1 MTVLTQQN
9 TRPEIAIQPE
19 VHILPLPRCC
29 PVSGNPQPGSVLLVM
44 YTPANHFLEV
54 YSLRKYVDQFVGGF
68 GNVRDM
74 EGMIQTIAEACA
86 QALGT
91 LVTVGALI
99 FLQRGD
105 AMTLIV
111 QAGI

>member
-1 MTVLTQQN
+1 MTVLTQPN
-9 TRPEIAIQPE
+9 TRPDVAIQPE

-29 PVSGNPQPGSVLLVM
+29 PVSGNPQPGSALLIM
-44 YTPANHFLEV
+44 YQPVAAFLEV

-74 EGMIQTIAEACA
+74 EGMIQTIAKTCA
-86 QALGT
+86 QVLGT

-99 FLQRGD
+99 YLQRGD

-111 QAGI
+111 QAFR